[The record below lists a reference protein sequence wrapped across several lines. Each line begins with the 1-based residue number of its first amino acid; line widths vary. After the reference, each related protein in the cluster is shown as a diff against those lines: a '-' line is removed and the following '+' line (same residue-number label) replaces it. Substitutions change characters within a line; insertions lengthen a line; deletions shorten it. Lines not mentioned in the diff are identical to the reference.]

1 MLRMCWIL
9 ILLYDLKY
17 KQSRMN
23 SLLAGIG
30 KRGLSIILGHSKY
43 WKSPEFDHSLARSH
57 PDLSVLISTFW
68 VYKCETQFLIQ
79 NSVLYQKS
87 NFWRLCSN
95 MNICIFNRLTNFN
108 THTTKK
114 FTPQNS
120 SWYWRTNCILHSIW
134 FCDSDTWKCNVR
146 TVTQNLGIS
155 IQIPISGFNF
165 RCNPFSKIN
174 FQFEPILPE
183 CIEVNFRWS
192 LLKHLPQRKSLSMQK
207 MQIYGP

>member
-1 MLRMCWIL
+1 MDYQL
-9 ILLYDLKY
+9 
-17 KQSRMN
+17 
-23 SLLAGIG
+23 
-30 KRGLSIILGHSKY
+30 
-43 WKSPEFDHSLARSH
+43 SLAIQSIEKAQNLTIRWPGVILTYQFWFQRFEFINVRLSFWYKTQFCTKTQIS
-57 PDLSVLISTFW
+57 DDSVLIWIYVF
-68 VYKCETQFLIQ
+68 
-79 NSVLYQKS
+79 
-87 NFWRLCSN
+87 
-95 MNICIFNRLTNFN
+95 FNRLTNFN